1 VLTEDGW
8 LNTGDLGYTVSGR
21 LIVTGREKDII
32 IVNGRNFWPHDLEYV
47 AERQACVRTGDAMAF
62 SMDTGMGE
70 QAVMLI
76 QCRECNPRR
85 RDDLQQRIQ
94 SNIRAEFSIDCQV
107 ELVGAHALPRTSS
120 GKPSRS
126 KAKRNY
132 TASLNSQGEHLLR
145 AMSSR

>member
-1 VLTEDGW
+1 
-8 LNTGDLGYTVSGR
+8 
-21 LIVTGREKDII
+21 
-32 IVNGRNFWPHDLEYV
+32 
-47 AERQACVRTGDAMAF
+47 MAF
-62 SMDTGMGE
+62 SLDNGAGE

-76 QCRECNPRR
+76 QCRECDPQR
-85 RDDLQQRIQ
+85 RDDLQQKIQ

-132 TASLNSQGEHLLR
+132 MASIESQGEHLLR
-145 AMSSR
+145 AMSS